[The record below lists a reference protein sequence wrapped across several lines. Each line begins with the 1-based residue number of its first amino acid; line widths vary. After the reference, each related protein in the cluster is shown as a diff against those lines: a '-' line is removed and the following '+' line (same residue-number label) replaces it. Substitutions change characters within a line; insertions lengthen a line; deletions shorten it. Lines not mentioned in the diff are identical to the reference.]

1 LHTFVQRR
9 YVPPSV
15 GKPDIYREGWI
26 DFNKNGVLDPY
37 EDPSRPVDERVE
49 DLLSRMTLEEK
60 LEQLRSSFEF
70 ATVGNLSILLRNLP
84 PEEGVR
90 LANEIQAK
98 LIEGT
103 RLGIPA
109 IIHDECLHGCMAK
122 YSTQFP
128 QAIALA
134 ATWDPDLVYKV
145 AKAIAK
151 ETRARGIRQCLAPVV
166 NLARDVRAGRTEE
179 TYGEDPYLSAV
190 IGAAYCK
197 ALREEG
203 VIATP
208 KHFVA
213 NFEAD
218 GGRDSHEAHFSERIL
233 REVFLP
239 PFRACIKAGALSVM
253 AAYNSL
259 DGVPCSSNYWLLTEV
274 LRKEWGF
281 EGFVVSDYGS
291 VSGILWRH
299 WVANTGEEVAK
310 LALEAGLEVEL
321 PRTEFY
327 GDALERAV
335 REGLVPM
342 EVVDEAV
349 RRVLRAKFLIGL
361 FDNPFVD
368 PEEAKRVIGCEEHR
382 QLALEAAR
390 ESIVLLKNDGVLPF
404 NRDRIRKLL
413 VVGGAAKTLKL
424 GGYSGEPRSLVTPLE
439 AITEKLKGTGSELV
453 YVEAT
458 PVAMDCACAILPW
471 VPGVPLGYVAPPA
484 GFKGAGPRIEVFD
497 NPSFEGKPVADFVG
511 LYWGGFRYE
520 WGYGRPHY
528 AVKTDNYSVRFSGR
542 LLPPKPGR
550 YAICLG
556 VAGGRAKLAVGG
568 KTLVEVDA
576 TGVSTYRRVELELS
590 GEVDFVI
597 EYSRTRGYAAVRL
610 GWELVDSEEFRRAVE
625 EAKSADA
632 VVFFAEVAEGEER
645 DRAVLRLSRSQEQLI
660 EKLLEVNRNV
670 VVVLMTG
677 SPVVGEWLYRVP
689 AVVQAWYPGEEG
701 GRAIAD
707 VLFGDYNPAG
717 RLPFTWPHCEGQL
730 PLYYNV
736 KPSGR
741 VYDYVNATGAPLYPF
756 GHGLSYTK
764 FEYSDLKIQVLEE
777 GRLVKVSAT
786 VRNAGERE
794 GDEVVQLYVR
804 DAVASVARPLK
815 ELRGFKRVH
824 LKPGEGTT
832 VEFTLMPDDLAFYDQ
847 RMRRIVEPGTF
858 IVMVGS
864 SSEDI
869 RLYGEFELKKRFEAK
884 FELEGV
890 SARKSG
896 EWLIVDAFVRNTGE
910 TTDVARVELRVD
922 GALLEVYPVEVSPS
936 ERRSAIFRLRHEKVR
951 GKVLK
956 VAVDGQAASLEI
968 S

>member
-1 LHTFVQRR
+1 
-9 YVPPSV
+9 V

-368 PEEAKRVIGCEEHR
+368 PEEAKRVIGCEEHK

-390 ESIVLLKNDGVLPF
+390 ESIVLLKNDSVLPF

-590 GEVDFVI
+590 GEIDFVI

-689 AVVQAWYPGEEG
+689 AVVQAWYPGQEG

-730 PLYYNV
+730 PLYYNM

-764 FEYSDLKIQVLEE
+764 FEYSNLKIQVLEE

-824 LKPGEGTT
+824 LKPGEATT

-896 EWLIVDAFVRNTGE
+896 EWLIVDAFVRNAGE